1 MGLVKAVRLGTTQS
15 LSSRRRRDILD
26 LRDTM
31 RHDDLVMIHIDGPTN
46 PVDVGTK
53 RDRTEK
59 AQIILRRIT
68 ERGRCHPT
76 ASADYAQT
84 FGALPAIENIEL
96 NFEIL
101 PVVNRLA
108 PRGGFG

>member
-1 MGLVKAVRLGTTQS
+1 M
-15 LSSRRRRDILD
+15 RDS
-26 LRDTM
+26 M

-59 AQIILRRIT
+59 AQVILRRIT
-68 ERGRCHPT
+68 ERGRYHPT

-84 FGALPAIENIEL
+84 FGALTAIFENNEINNEITWL
-96 NFEIL
+96 NG
-101 PVVNRLA
+101 RDA
-108 PRGGFG
+108 RGGYG